1 MAHDRTPEEI
11 ESEAKLVRLQLLASG
26 ACIWERARPARL
38 VDSVKSVASRKMSD
52 VGAQVAQ
59 SSNAAS
65 LVLLGGTIVYVLMM
79 MARPPRRRDPVMPVI
94 AADVEAA
101 LRASEKPS
109 LSTELKAA
117 ALSALGIGLGYV
129 AGSAVPRSKVED
141 EFFGPVREVV
151 SRETSKFIDTHAE
164 GMKQS
169 AANLFGLSRI
179 AAATLATL
187 AVIADQTKAK
197 RS

>member
-26 ACIWERARPARL
+26 AVIWERARPARL
-38 VDSVKSVASRKMSD
+38 VDAVKSVASRKMSD

-59 SSNAAS
+59 SSNAVS
-65 LVLLGGTIVYVLMM
+65 LVLLGGTIVSVLMM

-141 EFFGPVREVV
+141 EFVGPVREVV